1 MKKIYGQSQNIY
13 KSYFGLKVFC
23 SFFNF
28 EVEKEEINI
37 SNNNKWERKLSFD
50 HNPTIKKKKL
60 FVSLGFILKR
70 NSLELVFPSNQTRK
84 DRSSLIFVLWI
95 QLLLLF

>member
-50 HNPTIKKKKL
+50 HNPTIKKKKNFL
-60 FVSLGFILKR
+60 CH
-70 NSLELVFPSNQTRK
+70 
-84 DRSSLIFVLWI
+84 
-95 QLLLLF
+95 